1 MESSVAARGGQFTG
15 PTVRAEGRASE
26 ILVMSL
32 RKRSQKRGLTTLRW
46 LYSQHT
52 HTSSACPG
60 ALSLCRI
67 EDSSGVRAWKP
78 GPLGTSGGVP
88 VHGGMELPRALAAH
102 MDNIFPTPWTVDRL
116 SSPLAMLQTINSGL
130 GFSHSQESSH
140 RLPQPGEGWRY
151 GPLACGGLLPPPA
164 RRVPSGATEGCMIL
178 QTCSVPSVALPAS

>member
-1 MESSVAARGGQFTG
+1 MESSVAARGGQFMG
-15 PTVRAEGRASE
+15 PTVRAKGRASE

-67 EDSSGVRAWKP
+67 EDSPGVRAWKP

-140 RLPQPGEGWRY
+140 RLPQPGEGGDPAHWRVGGCSLPLPGGCPV
-151 GPLACGGLLPPPA
+151 GPLKAA
-164 RRVPSGATEGCMIL
+164 
-178 QTCSVPSVALPAS
+178 